1 MARNAINRLQDEG
14 LIIVEAAIYRV
25 FAISEF
31 LSKNLNRTVLQ
42 YISSQVRSRK
52 ACRQTSHSCILYQFC
67 MKMRQ
72 NMRWVHLV
80 KALWV

>member
-42 YISSQVRSRK
+42 YTPS
-52 ACRQTSHSCILYQFC
+52 
-67 MKMRQ
+67 
-72 NMRWVHLV
+72 
-80 KALWV
+80 